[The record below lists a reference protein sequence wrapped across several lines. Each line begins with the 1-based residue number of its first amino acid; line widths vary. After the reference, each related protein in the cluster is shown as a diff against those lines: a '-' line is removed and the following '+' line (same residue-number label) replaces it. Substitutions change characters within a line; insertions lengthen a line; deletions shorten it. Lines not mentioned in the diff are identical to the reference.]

1 MLPVVSAFQK
11 RFDFPEATT
20 SDSEHKIL
28 ALCNSSIAFAVWFS
42 AKFTLPSHSKNII
55 REV

>member
-42 AKFTLPSHSKNII
+42 AKSTLPSHSKNII